1 MNKRVKE
8 IKDTIEEWESA
19 YRDYTMEVK
28 AWKKGTEESY
38 SKYNQAISQINAS
51 RADLRKEIDQLYQF
65 LSIWNIGGK
74 ITPFDYQ
81 LEFSSRTYSPR
92 EMCPNTIEQ
101 VKTKIG
107 NRFDPSSLIFGILGQ
122 TVTLLTI
129 PSKLKSVLQE
139 ITEDYQK
146 EQRKWENDKN
156 ERKSEYEFY
165 NIAAQI
171 ADIYMRIIMSTQDVI
186 RDTIIPE
193 LSGIQSFLYADAVAN
208 CVIENQNPVNAK
220 ISNIEEYKGTLYH
233 QHYLFVRNVFDYYQI
248 IVRFFTEPILKNL
261 VESDIDKQNEYIQEE
276 RNKIEEKI
284 REIKGN
290 VFFGGEK

>member
-1 MNKRVKE
+1 MNKRAKE
-8 IKDTIEEWESA
+8 IMDTIEEWESA
-19 YRDYTMEVK
+19 YQDYTMEVE
-28 AWKKGTEESY
+28 AWKTGTGKAYNKY
-38 SKYNQAISQINAS
+38 SNTISQINAS

-65 LSIWNIGGK
+65 LSIWNIGER
-74 ITPFDYQ
+74 ITSFDYQ
-81 LEFSSRTYSPR
+81 LEFSNLVYLPR
-92 EMCPNTIEQ
+92 EKCHSACSNAIEK
-101 VKTKIG
+101 VKAKID
-107 NRFDPSSLIFGILGQ
+107 NSDILWPVSLLM
-122 TVTLLTI
+122 I
-129 PSKLKSVLQE
+129 PSKLKSALQE
-139 ITEDYQK
+139 ITKDYQK
-146 EQRKWENDKN
+146 EQMEWENDKN

-186 RDTIIPE
+186 RNTIIPE

-261 VESDIDKQNEYIQEE
+261 VENDIDKQNEYIQEE
-276 RNKIEEKI
+276 RNRIEEKI